1 VRAFQALARERSGR
15 CAGEEGRFGGRTGG
29 GGCGCGRRTRSWRN
43 LAAAASRL
51 VCGSAREMAAKA
63 RARAGDRWWARASAR
78 AEGEAREREELRRR
92 RMDGVRDP
100 STLRCPPQREAW
112 WFLAASGVSKTQR
125 PNKTRFPSLS
135 SLNCLPRHHNAD
147 VAP

>member
-1 VRAFQALARERSGR
+1 MAGSGERAQEEERGR
-15 CAGEEGRFGGRTGG
+15 IAH
-29 GGCGCGRRTRSWRN
+29 
-43 LAAAASRL
+43 AQ
-51 VCGSAREMAAKA
+51 
-63 RARAGDRWWARASAR
+63 
-78 AEGEAREREELRRR
+78 EREELRRR

-125 PNKTRFPSLS
+125 PNKTRFFSLS
-135 SLNCLPRHHNAD
+135 SLNCLPRHQNAD

>member
-1 VRAFQALARERSGR
+1 MESKGAMDGPGYEPMGDGRKREGDYRGDWRGQGLKLARILETLATTAASTPRA
-15 CAGEEGRFGGRTGG
+15 CAGGRE
-29 GGCGCGRRTRSWRN
+29 N
-43 LAAAASRL
+43 
-51 VCGSAREMAAKA
+51 
-63 RARAGDRWWARASAR
+63 AGDRWRARASAR
-78 AEGEAREREELRRR
+78 AKGGAREREELRRR

-125 PNKTRFPSLS
+125 PNKTQFPSLS
-135 SLNCLPRHHNAD
+135 LLNCLPRHQNAD

>member
-1 VRAFQALARERSGR
+1 M
-15 CAGEEGRFGGRTGG
+15 GEEMESKGAMDGPGYEPMGDGRKTEGDYRGGLEGAGPEIGAHPRNFGDDGGFNSTSMRGRSRKR
-29 GGCGCGRRTRSWRN
+29 GRSM
-43 LAAAASRL
+43 A
-51 VCGSAREMAAKA
+51 GSGE
-63 RARAGDRWWARASAR
+63 RAC
-78 AEGEAREREELRRR
+78 AEGGAREREELRRR

-112 WFLAASGVSKTQR
+112 WFLAASRVSKTQR

-135 SLNCLPRHHNAD
+135 SLNCLPRHQNAD